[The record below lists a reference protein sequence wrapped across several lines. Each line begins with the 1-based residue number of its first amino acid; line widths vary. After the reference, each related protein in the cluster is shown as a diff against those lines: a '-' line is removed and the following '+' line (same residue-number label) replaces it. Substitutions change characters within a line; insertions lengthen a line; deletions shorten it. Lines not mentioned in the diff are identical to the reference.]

1 MKTAGGDQ
9 DYEFIYVDGMAD
21 VAMRKKL
28 IKQLERAGMGDED
41 FFNPHSSSEWRAKP
55 GVDPDTG
62 ETRLR
67 LDRVRRP

>member
-1 MKTAGGDQ
+1 MKSVRGNSGAG
-9 DYEFIYVDGMAD
+9 FIYVDGMAD

-41 FFNPHSSSEWRAKP
+41 FFNPHSSSEWRVKP

-62 ETRLR
+62 EIRLR